1 MVKKCEER
9 KANLMT
15 IEIPSTKDH
24 EELQNVWE
32 ASVRVSHDFLA
43 EEDIQA
49 YKRLIGTDYLK
60 SLSLYCIK
68 QQGSIA
74 GFLGVDDKLIQML
87 FVHPAYMRQGVGKA
101 LLNFAIS
108 VCKTTEVDVNE
119 QNTQALAFYKGFG
132 FEPFERFESDAA
144 GKPFPILN
152 LVLRNT

>member
-1 MVKKCEER
+1 
-9 KANLMT
+9 MT
-15 IEIPSTKDH
+15 IEIPGLKDH
-24 EELQNVWE
+24 NELLNVWE
-32 ASVRVSHDFLA
+32 ASVRVSHNFLA

-49 YKRLIGTDYLK
+49 YKRLIGSAYLK

-68 QQGSIA
+68 QQGFIA

-87 FVHPAYMRQGVGKA
+87 FVHPTYMRQGVGKA

-108 VCKTTEVDVNE
+108 VCKTTEVDINE

-132 FEPFERFESDAA
+132 FEQFERFKSDAA

-152 LVLRNT
+152 LVLKNT

>member
-24 EELQNVWE
+24 EELLNVWE

-74 GFLGVDDKLIQML
+74 GFIGVDDKLIQML
-87 FVHPAYMRQGVGKA
+87 FVHPTYMRQGVGKA

>member
-1 MVKKCEER
+1 M
-9 KANLMT
+9 M

-24 EELQNVWE
+24 EELINVWE
-32 ASVRVSHDFLA
+32 SSVRVSHDFLA

-68 QQGSIA
+68 HQGSIA

-87 FVHPAYMRQGVGKA
+87 FVHPTYMRQGVGKA

-144 GKPFPILN
+144 SKPFPILN
-152 LVLRNT
+152 LVLKNA

>member
-1 MVKKCEER
+1 MCEDR
-9 KANLMT
+9 QANLMT
-15 IEIPSTKDH
+15 IEMPLSKDY
-24 EELQNVWE
+24 EELLNVWE
-32 ASVRVSHDFLA
+32 ASVRLSHDFLS

-68 QQGSIA
+68 QQGFIA

-87 FVHPAYMRQGVGKA
+87 FVHPTYMKQGVGNA

-119 QNTQALAFYKGFG
+119 QNSQALAFYKRFG
-132 FEPFERFESDAA
+132 FEPFERFERDAA
-144 GKPFPILN
+144 GKPFPILS
-152 LVLRNT
+152 LVLKNT